1 MKKSLIIG
9 IILVIVSIGFLI
21 DKEVKENN
29 INYTNIANITKMGKK
44 LEGVYVSLDTTYV
57 AGTITN
63 DGSNSYYVM
72 FGDGVQYIVY
82 INNNKAEEI
91 RKYLLDNPEESYKLT
106 GITKMIPTKLE
117 EPGKK
122 FVHEWLD
129 KNHTHDETTPE
140 HSHDITTEEFY
151 EYFGY
156 VYFDT
161 TIYESIVT
169 KIIIYVTG
177 ILGLLCIFYYI
188 NTKYHLL

>member
-1 MKKSLIIG
+1 MKKSLIMG
-9 IILVIVSIGFLI
+9 IILLIVSIGLI
-21 DKEVKENN
+21 IKTEISKKN
-29 INYTNIANITKMGKK
+29 INYTNIHDITNTGSK
-44 LEGVYVSLDTTYV
+44 LEGVYVSLDATYV
-57 AGTITN
+57 AGIIAN
-63 DGSNSYYVM
+63 DKDNSYYVM

-82 INNNKAEEI
+82 INNNKANEV
-91 RKYLLDNPEESYKLT
+91 RKYLLDNPDESYKIT
-106 GITKMIPTKLE
+106 GITKMIPTSLE

-129 KNHTHDETTPE
+129 RNHTHDEETKN

-161 TIYESIVT
+161 TIYSNILNKV
-169 KIIIYVTG
+169 IIIITSLLG
-177 ILGLLCIFYYI
+177 IVCVFYYI